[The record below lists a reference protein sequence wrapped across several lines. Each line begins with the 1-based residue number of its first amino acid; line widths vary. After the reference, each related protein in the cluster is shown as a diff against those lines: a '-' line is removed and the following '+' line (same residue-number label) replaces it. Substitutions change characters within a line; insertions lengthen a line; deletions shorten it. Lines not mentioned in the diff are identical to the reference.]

1 MHFLFKISLSF
12 LLFFSHLLY
21 SNEFEEF
28 HLYPEYIYGKN
39 RGPKLGYTEPPIY
52 DPLNDPLFRS
62 GYKDFTPVGVA
73 NELKELAAIERIE
86 KMKRII
92 ACADAWYWPFSRTS
106 RDNEPPGIEIELL
119 EKIAKKKNYEISIG
133 WVNMLTR
140 FGPGAPG
147 AAYDRSINK
156 GRCDIV
162 LGLAISGDD
171 HHMSRNQLSFTKPF
185 MSTGFVLVTQG
196 PLKNVNSIDEI
207 KNTKHKIGVP
217 AYSPMSEYAEKN
229 GIPYE
234 TFFQNIRV
242 IRALVDQEIQ
252 SAMLW
257 SGAVSQAKLDFANA
271 EFDVVKNFKP
281 FEGTRWD
288 MAWIVKTEEKGLLEF
303 INSSFDEML
312 ESGEIQQ
319 IVERYGVP
327 FFPPLNRN

>member
-1 MHFLFKISLSF
+1 MCIRDS
-12 LLFFSHLLY
+12 
-21 SNEFEEF
+21 
-28 HLYPEYIYGKN
+28 
-39 RGPKLGYTEPPIY
+39 GYTEPPIY

-171 HHMSRNQLSFTKPF
+171 HHMSCLLYTSPSPRDATLSRMP
-185 MSTGFVLVTQG
+185 S
-196 PLKNVNSIDEI
+196 
-207 KNTKHKIGVP
+207 
-217 AYSPMSEYAEKN
+217 
-229 GIPYE
+229 
-234 TFFQNIRV
+234 
-242 IRALVDQEIQ
+242 
-252 SAMLW
+252 SA
-257 SGAVSQAKLDFANA
+257 
-271 EFDVVKNFKP
+271 
-281 FEGTRWD
+281 
-288 MAWIVKTEEKGLLEF
+288 
-303 INSSFDEML
+303 
-312 ESGEIQQ
+312 
-319 IVERYGVP
+319 
-327 FFPPLNRN
+327 